1 MRCAFKCIFVPSSC
15 AFDDALWVLSR
26 PQLSR
31 PSIADG
37 APAFQFEDEVYILDR
52 TRGRKIPGK
61 VVQSMRNTVAPKS
74 PRHAV
79 VCEGGIIRE
88 SAEVNMEHHI
98 ADERLGS
105 IHVSTGCVLHHCVI
119 IVMYH
124 VRTCVRTTCVRKR

>member
-1 MRCAFKCIFVPSSC
+1 MPSSC
-15 AFDDALWVLSR
+15 AFDDALWVLSS

-31 PSIADG
+31 PSTAGG
-37 APAFQFEDEVYILDR
+37 APAEVHILDR

-88 SAEVNMEHHI
+88 AAEVNMEHHI

-105 IHVSTGCVLHHCVI
+105 VHVSAGCVLHHCVI
-119 IVMYH
+119 IVMH
-124 VRTCVRTTCVRKR
+124 HASDSEAKSMFINQKLPR